1 MALHNTANKYGLFTA
16 TTYNCI
22 GDPYNEKDVLRS
34 SRSQGLNMKASLRKT
49 GKTNDVCFDKFK
61 PLYETVGP
69 VSAARHVVHRALD
82 PMSASYHTLKAPLY

>member
-34 SRSQGLNMKASLRKT
+34 SRSQAGPR
-49 GKTNDVCFDKFK
+49 
-61 PLYETVGP
+61 PLLVTREP
-69 VSAARHVVHRALD
+69 
-82 PMSASYHTLKAPLY
+82 